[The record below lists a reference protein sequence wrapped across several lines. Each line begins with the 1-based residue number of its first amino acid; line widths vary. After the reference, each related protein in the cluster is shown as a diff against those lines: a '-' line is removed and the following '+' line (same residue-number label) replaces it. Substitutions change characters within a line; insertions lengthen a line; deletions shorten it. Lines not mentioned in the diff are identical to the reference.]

1 MRYKRVEILSEQMT
15 VPSVRLV
22 FPDCLHYLNTGQ
34 NNLDIIATKKHWR
47 TDIHNRIV
55 IGHRMEHKDNSSL
68 YYRVWTGGLNEV
80 RDCVAVRGLLAGEG
94 GEPGC
99 TVSSLHT

>member
-34 NNLDIIATKKHWR
+34 NNLDIIATKKTLADRHSQQDCHWTQDGTQR
-47 TDIHNRIV
+47 
-55 IGHRMEHKDNSSL
+55 
-68 YYRVWTGGLNEV
+68 
-80 RDCVAVRGLLAGEG
+80 
-94 GEPGC
+94 
-99 TVSSLHT
+99 